1 LKKKTFVFVDTEN
14 IGALCPNKLPKHHTI
29 YYFISDL
36 NLLKSAVLLLNDKHM
51 IFINMNEADEAAERT
66 ALKNEMD
73 LCILAKLACVLHKR
87 AKKKKLENSEFI
99 ILSKDKGYD
108 KAIAFLNETY
118 QACIRREEMS
128 LRKFVEE
135 KPDPY
140 EDLPEIQGELPKNK
154 ALHRKAKK
162 YRSFDLFKKSL
173 TPSEKKMIRIDYAC
187 SKDNQPVWFE
197 YDFYRGQYLLMY
209 SGSCINRF
217 ASRKEGQKEY
227 EKLTAPQSAGEQPAA
242 ALLSPALKNKPAR
255 ARRRRHSAAK
265 KNYLQPVK
273 TGGMPNKDLMN

>member
-1 LKKKTFVFVDTEN
+1 
-14 IGALCPNKLPKHHTI
+14 
-29 YYFISDL
+29 L
-36 NLLKSAVLLLNDKHM
+36 NLLKSAASLLNEKHM
-51 IFINMNEADEAAERT
+51 IFIDMNEGEENSERT

-73 LCILAKLACVLHKR
+73 LCILAKLSCVLHKR
-87 AKKKKLENSEFI
+87 EKKKKLDKSEFV

-118 QACIRREEMS
+118 PGASIRREEMS

-217 ASRKEGQKEY
+217 ASKKEGQKEY
-227 EKLTAPQSAGEQPAA
+227 EKLTAAPKENTEQPT

-255 ARRRRHSAAK
+255 TRRRRHSSAK
-265 KNYLQPVK
+265 KTYIQPVK
-273 TGGMPNKDLMN
+273 SAAMPSKDLMN